1 MYRSYSVNNMPTPI
15 TYEPR
20 DEKKPVKPERH
31 EPPKEKNERKE
42 KKNGLLDNIQTD
54 DVILIIVVL
63 ALLLDD
69 CEDKLLI
76 AALGFIFISE
86 FL

>member
-15 TYEPR
+15 TYEPHV
-20 DEKKPVKPERH
+20 EKKPVKPERH
-31 EPPKEKNERKE
+31 EPPKEKVEKKE
-42 KKNGLLDNIQTD
+42 KKTGLLDNIQTD